1 MAWFSVARSREE
13 EAPVAVT
20 IKEITLWRR
29 EIDNQPGALAGVLEQ
44 LARAG
49 MDVTVLMAYRYP
61 GNESRGAV
69 EVYPIVGKKATAAA
83 QTAVLAPSNISALLV
98 QGDNRSG
105 LGYTTTQAIADGGI
119 NLAFLVAQVI
129 GKKYSAVFRFRQR
142 RRSTEGRRADQEG
155 APSENVAGRQTLG
168 GDHDGEL
175 VALRAWMRAPDFD
188 AAVCHR

>member
-1 MAWFSVARSREE
+1 
-13 EAPVAVT
+13 VAVT

-49 MDVTVLMAYRYP
+49 TDVAVLMAYRYP

-83 QTAVLAPSNISALLV
+83 QTAVLAPSKISALLV

-105 LGYTTTQAIADGGI
+105 LGHTTTQAIADGGI
-119 NLAFLVAQVI
+119 NLAFLVTQVI
-129 GKKYSAVFRFRQR
+129 GKKYAAVFGFDSDDDR
-142 RRSTEGRRADQEG
+142 RKAIGLIKKARPTK
-155 APSENVAGRQTLG
+155 T
-168 GDHDGEL
+168 
-175 VALRAWMRAPDFD
+175 
-188 AAVCHR
+188 

>member
-1 MAWFSVARSREE
+1 M
-13 EAPVAVT
+13 AVT

-129 GKKYSAVFRFRQR
+129 GKKYSAVFGFDSDDDR
-142 RRSTEGRRADQEG
+142 RKAIGLIKKARPAKT
-155 APSENVAGRQTLG
+155 
-168 GDHDGEL
+168 
-175 VALRAWMRAPDFD
+175 
-188 AAVCHR
+188 